1 MLTDE
6 EQGQKPALIARAI
19 AATAALACRFPRMI
33 LGVILASCVA
43 SIVFTL
49 TSLTYH
55 TSRNDLISQG
65 KDYLQR
71 WKQYVAEFGDDEDMV
86 VVVQGEDP
94 SAMKASLEELAGLIA
109 KHPDQ
114 FDRLFYKVDLAH
126 LKNRSL
132 LFLPIE
138 EIRRIQDEL
147 RGMHL
152 LLDLPV
158 VAQLDP
164 LFSWKSLT
172 LQQLIHE
179 ADRKAQS
186 RIHTL
191 NAPPTPDHFFNQLAA
206 ICAGA
211 DAYLNDVNTYAN
223 PWRSIVPP
231 QEGQQENLSQP
242 RYFFS
247 EDNTLGF
254 LLIRPI
260 FKENGSFTSER
271 ACIDTMR
278 GLIDQVKH
286 RFPTVQFGLTGL
298 PVLEN
303 DEMQASQ
310 DDSQRASWL
319 ALLGVAL
326 LYFFVYRGLRYP
338 LMTVATLL
346 IGTIWALGWL
356 TLTLG
361 HLNILSSAFAVMLI
375 GMGDYG
381 VLWVARFEQERQ
393 AGLDPFQAT
402 RATALHVGPGIL
414 TAACTTA
421 LAFFAAMLADLKA
434 VAELGW
440 IAGCGVLFCAIAC
453 FVAMPAL
460 LTLFAGRVTRK
471 VDVPI
476 LSLNAAREQNRT
488 WLPWLVARP
497 KRVLALVAIAAVLFS
512 WWTFGLKY
520 DHNLLHLQAQHLDSV
535 KWEKKLIDH
544 TAGASWHALSYTTT
558 REEALALKKRFE
570 ELPLVSRV
578 VEVASLVPLD
588 QDRKLEHLRDI
599 QDRLRRLP
607 QRGKAIPHDL
617 PNPADVKRSA
627 ERLKA
632 TLHTL
637 ALVHPTAP
645 LGPLP
650 EKLDALLNR
659 LTKTPAAVLAPRLLA
674 FQKNL
679 TRDLSEDLHQLRDA
693 STPQPIEVADIP
705 PYLRERYLGQNGKWL
720 LRVFCKDCL
729 WEFGPLEEFVR
740 QTCTVDPDATGKPFT
755 TLEGLR
761 AMKNGFLSAGA
772 YALLAMLVVLL
783 LDFGNVKHLML
794 ALLPLL
800 VGLAATTGLMAL
812 FDVPLNPANLIAFPL
827 ILGVGADNGV
837 HVVHDYRQ
845 RTKGKRYLLNHATGT
860 GILVAALTTILGFG
874 TLLISQH
881 RGLSSLGLV
890 LTLGVTCC
898 MFASLVFLPCL
909 LSVLSTRKNS
919 KAPQILP
926 FSKRLAA

>member
-1 MLTDE
+1 MHADE
-6 EQGQKPALIARAI
+6 ENSQSPTAIARAI
-19 AATAALACRFPRMI
+19 AWSASLACRFP
-33 LGVILASCVA
+33 GAVLAVVCLSCAA
-43 SIVFTL
+43 SLIFTL
-49 TSLTYH
+49 TTLTYH

-86 VVVQGEDP
+86 VVVQGDDP
-94 SAMKASLEELAGLIA
+94 EAMKASLEDLAQLIG
-109 KHPDQ
+109 KHPDH
-114 FDRLFYKVDLAH
+114 FDRVFYKVDLAH

-132 LFLPIE
+132 LFLPNE
-138 EIRRIQDEL
+138 QIRRIQDQL

-152 LLDLPV
+152 LLDPPV
-158 VAQLDP
+158 LAQLDP

-172 LQQLIHE
+172 LQQLIAE
-179 ADRKAQS
+179 AERKSQAQLHS
-186 RIHTL
+186 LSTPL
-191 NAPPTPDHFFNQLAA
+191 APDPFFNQLAA
-206 ICAGA
+206 ICDSAALFLQDA
-211 DAYLNDVNTYAN
+211 DDYHN
-223 PWRSIVPP
+223 PWRSILAPA
-231 QEGQQENLSQP
+231 EGQQEILTRP

-247 EDNTLGF
+247 EDNTLAF

-260 FKENGSFTSER
+260 FRENGSFTSER
-271 ACIDTMR
+271 KCIDTLR
-278 GLIDQVKH
+278 GLLEQVKP
-286 RFPTVQFGLTGL
+286 RYPNVQFGLTGL

-310 DDSQRASWL
+310 DDSQRASWI
-319 ALLGVAL
+319 ALLGVAI

-338 LMTVATLL
+338 LMTIGTLV
-346 IGTIWALGWL
+346 IGTIWALGWT
-356 TLTLG
+356 TLTIG

-381 VLWVARFEQERQ
+381 VLWVARFEQERA
-393 AGLDPFQAT
+393 AGLDLFQAT
-402 RATALHVGPGIL
+402 RETALHVGPGIL

-440 IAGCGVLFCAIAC
+440 IAGCGVIFCAIAC

-460 LTLFAGRVTRK
+460 LTLFGSRVTRDK
-471 VDVPI
+471 EVRI
-476 LSLNAAREQNRT
+476 LSLKAAREQHRT
-488 WLPWLVARP
+488 WLPWLIARP
-497 KRVLALVAIAAVLFS
+497 KRVLAIVALATVLLT
-512 WWTFGLKY
+512 WWTFDLRY

-535 KWEKKLIDH
+535 QWEKKLIDR

-570 ELPLVSRV
+570 QLPLVSRV

-588 QDRKLEHLRDI
+588 QERKLDRLRDI

-607 QRGKAIPHDL
+607 ERGVSIPHEL
-617 PNPADVKRSA
+617 PNPADVQRSA
-627 ERLKA
+627 QRLKA
-632 TLHTL
+632 SLKTL
-637 ALVHPTAP
+637 ALAHPGMT

-650 EKLDALLNR
+650 EKLDALIER
-659 LTKTPAAVLAPRLLA
+659 LDTTSRDIVPARLLA
-674 FQKNL
+674 FHRNL

-720 LRVFCKDCL
+720 LRVFCKECL
-729 WEFGPLEEFVR
+729 WEFGPLEEFANQVS
-740 QTCTVDPDATGKPFT
+740 TVDPDATGKPFT

-761 AMKNGFLSAGA
+761 AMKYGFLWAGA
-772 YALLAMLVVLL
+772 YALMAMLLVLL

-794 ALLPLL
+794 AMLPLF
-800 VGLAATTGLMAL
+800 VGLSATTGLMAL
-812 FDVPLNPANLIAFPL
+812 FGVPLNPANLIAFPL

-845 RTKGKRYLLNHATGT
+845 RVRGKRYLLHHATGR

-890 LTLGVTCC
+890 LTLGVSCC

-909 LSVLSTRKNS
+909 LSILSTRNKS
-919 KAPQILP
+919 ETPHVIP
-926 FSKRLAA
+926 FPKQRVA